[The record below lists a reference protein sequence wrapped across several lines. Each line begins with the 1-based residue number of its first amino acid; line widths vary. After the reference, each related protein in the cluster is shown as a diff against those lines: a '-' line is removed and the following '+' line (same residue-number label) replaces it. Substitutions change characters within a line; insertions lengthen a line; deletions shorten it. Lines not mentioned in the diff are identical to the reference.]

1 MTQVVLVAPADPARR
16 ATGRIR
22 LRTVVAMGLFM
33 AAVFGAVVW
42 AVGLSP
48 LGFDRFA
55 LGGGARS
62 LRFDVGGEFVVF
74 EQRDGGARPQFTS
87 LVIQGPGGERI
98 PTYVAPGA
106 VAGVVERDL
115 PFFDA
120 WEVARFDVEIPG
132 VYTLYAVR
140 SAPGMARP
148 DGTLAVTSARSA
160 GWMGSW
166 AGFGAFAVAPAL
178 VGVAVLVV
186 TRRPRRDEPGFRAP
200 VGAG

>member
-16 ATGRIR
+16 SRGGIR

-42 AVGLSP
+42 VVGLSP

-62 LRFDVGGEFVVF
+62 LRFDVSGEFVVF
-74 EQRDGGARPQFTS
+74 EQRDGAASPQFTS
-87 LVIQGPGGERI
+87 LVIQGPSGQRV
-98 PTYVAPGA
+98 PTYVAAGA

-120 WEVARFDVEIPG
+120 WEVARFEVSTPG

-140 SAPGMARP
+140 SAPGVARP
-148 DGTLAVTSARSA
+148 DGTLAVTSIRSA

-166 AGFGAFAVAPAL
+166 AGFAAFAVAPAL
-178 VGVAVLVV
+178 AGMAVLLA
-186 TRRPRRDEPGFRAP
+186 PRRHPRGEPGHRAP
-200 VGAG
+200 DLPG